1 MAILGPADGD
11 EEEAPAAEVEGE
23 VVVAGVAVVVA
34 DVEGGGV
41 AGEGGEDCRGTVEEG
56 VDLTGAAADA
66 AGAAVDAAG
75 AAVEAAGPEVE
86 AAGPVV
92 EAAKPAVEDAGALL
106 LVGEDTQP
114 VDWRWPVGGGGRV
127 WGPGAL
133 PDPAEDAVLVA
144 MGAEELV
151 VVVVAA
157 VVAVVVRVV
166 EGGVVEPAEVEPLR
180 L

>member
-1 MAILGPADGD
+1 M
-11 EEEAPAAEVEGE
+11 
-23 VVVAGVAVVVA
+23 AGVAVVVA

-41 AGEGGEDCRGTVEEG
+41 VGEGGEDCRGTGEEG
-56 VDLTGAAADA
+56 VDLTGAA
-66 AGAAVDAAG
+66 VDAAG
-75 AAVEAAGPEVE
+75 GAVEAAGGAAEV
-86 AAGPVV
+86 
-92 EAAKPAVEDAGALL
+92 AGALL

-133 PDPAEDAVLVA
+133 PDPAEDAALVE

-157 VVAVVVRVV
+157 VVVVVVAVVMTDV
-166 EGGVVEPAEVEPLR
+166 EGGVEELAEVEPLR

>member
-1 MAILGPADGD
+1 MAILGAADGD

-41 AGEGGEDCRGTVEEG
+41 VGEGGEDCRGTGEEG
-56 VDLTGAAADA
+56 VDLTGAA
-66 AGAAVDAAG
+66 VDAAG
-75 AAVEAAGPEVE
+75 GAVEAAGGAAEV
-86 AAGPVV
+86 
-92 EAAKPAVEDAGALL
+92 AGALL

-133 PDPAEDAVLVA
+133 PDPAEDAVLVEI
-144 MGAEELV
+144 GAEELV

-157 VVAVVVRVV
+157 VVVVVVAVVMTDV
-166 EGGVVEPAEVEPLR
+166 EGGVVELAEVEPLR

>member
-41 AGEGGEDCRGTVEEG
+41 AGEGGEDCRGTGEEG
-56 VDLTGAAADA
+56 VDLT
-66 AGAAVDAAG
+66 GAAVDAAG
-75 AAVEAAGPEVE
+75 AAVEAAG
-86 AAGPVV
+86 
-92 EAAKPAVEDAGALL
+92 PAVEDAGALL

-157 VVAVVVRVV
+157 VVAVVVTVV

>member
-1 MAILGPADGD
+1 MAILGAVDGD

-41 AGEGGEDCRGTVEEG
+41 VGEGGEDCRGTGEEG
-56 VDLTGAAADA
+56 VDLTGAA
-66 AGAAVDAAG
+66 VDAAG
-75 AAVEAAGPEVE
+75 GAVEAAGT
-86 AAGPVV
+86 AGP
-92 EAAKPAVEDAGALL
+92 AAEVAGALL
-106 LVGEDTQP
+106 LLGEDTQP
-114 VDWRWPVGGGGRV
+114 VDCRWPVGGGGRV

-133 PDPAEDAVLVA
+133 PDPAEDAVLVE

-157 VVAVVVRVV
+157 VVVVVVAVVMTDV
-166 EGGVVEPAEVEPLR
+166 EGGVVELAEVEPLR

>member
-1 MAILGPADGD
+1 MAILGAADGD

-41 AGEGGEDCRGTVEEG
+41 VGEGGEDCRGTGEEG
-56 VDLTGAAADA
+56 VDLTGAA
-66 AGAAVDAAG
+66 VDAAG
-75 AAVEAAGPEVE
+75 GAVEAAGT
-86 AAGPVV
+86 AGP
-92 EAAKPAVEDAGALL
+92 AAEVAGALL

-114 VDWRWPVGGGGRV
+114 VDCRWPVGGGGRV

-133 PDPAEDAVLVA
+133 PDPAEDAVLVE
-144 MGAEELV
+144 MGTEELV

-157 VVAVVVRVV
+157 VVVVVVAVVMTDV
-166 EGGVVEPAEVEPLR
+166 EGGVVELAEVEPLR

>member
-1 MAILGPADGD
+1 MAILGAADGD

-41 AGEGGEDCRGTVEEG
+41 VGEGGEDCRGTGEEG
-56 VDLTGAAADA
+56 VDLTGAA
-66 AGAAVDAAG
+66 VDAAG
-75 AAVEAAGPEVE
+75 GAVEAAGT
-86 AAGPVV
+86 AGP
-92 EAAKPAVEDAGALL
+92 AAEVAGALL
-106 LVGEDTQP
+106 LLGEDTQP

-133 PDPAEDAVLVA
+133 PDPAEDAVLVEIR
-144 MGAEELV
+144 AEELV

-157 VVAVVVRVV
+157 VVVVVVAVVMTDVEGEVV
-166 EGGVVEPAEVEPLR
+166 ELAEVEPLR

>member
-1 MAILGPADGD
+1 MAILGAADGD

-41 AGEGGEDCRGTVEEG
+41 VGEGGEDCRGTGEEG
-56 VDLTGAAADA
+56 VDLTGAA
-66 AGAAVDAAG
+66 VDAAG
-75 AAVEAAGPEVE
+75 GAVEAAGT
-86 AAGPVV
+86 AGP
-92 EAAKPAVEDAGALL
+92 AAEVAGALL

-133 PDPAEDAVLVA
+133 PDPAEDAVLVEI
-144 MGAEELV
+144 GAEELV

-157 VVAVVVRVV
+157 VVVVVVAVVMTDV
-166 EGGVVEPAEVEPLR
+166 EGGVVELAEVEPLR

>member
-1 MAILGPADGD
+1 MAILGAADGD

-41 AGEGGEDCRGTVEEG
+41 VGEGGEDCRGTGEEG
-56 VDLTGAAADA
+56 VDLTGAA
-66 AGAAVDAAG
+66 VDAAG
-75 AAVEAAGPEVE
+75 GAVEAAGGAAEV
-86 AAGPVV
+86 
-92 EAAKPAVEDAGALL
+92 AGALL
-106 LVGEDTQP
+106 LLGEDTQP

-133 PDPAEDAVLVA
+133 PDPAEDAVLVE

-157 VVAVVVRVV
+157 VVVVVVAVVMTDV
-166 EGGVVEPAEVEPLR
+166 EGGVVELAEVEPLR

>member
-1 MAILGPADGD
+1 MAILGAADGD

-41 AGEGGEDCRGTVEEG
+41 VGEGGEDCRGTGEEG
-56 VDLTGAAADA
+56 VDLTGAA
-66 AGAAVDAAG
+66 VDAAG
-75 AAVEAAGPEVE
+75 GAVEAAGT
-86 AAGPVV
+86 AGP
-92 EAAKPAVEDAGALL
+92 AAEVAGALL

-114 VDWRWPVGGGGRV
+114 VDCRWPVGGGGRV
-127 WGPGAL
+127 WGPGVL
-133 PDPAEDAVLVA
+133 PDPAEDAVLVE

-157 VVAVVVRVV
+157 VVVVVVAVVMTDV
-166 EGGVVEPAEVEPLR
+166 EGGVVELAEVEPLR

>member
-1 MAILGPADGD
+1 MAILGAVDGD

-41 AGEGGEDCRGTVEEG
+41 VGEGGEDCRGTGEEG
-56 VDLTGAAADA
+56 VDLTGAA
-66 AGAAVDAAG
+66 VDAAG
-75 AAVEAAGPEVE
+75 GAVEAAGGAAEV
-86 AAGPVV
+86 
-92 EAAKPAVEDAGALL
+92 AGALL

-133 PDPAEDAVLVA
+133 PDPAEDAALVEI
-144 MGAEELV
+144 GAEELV

-157 VVAVVVRVV
+157 VVVVVVAVVMTDVEGEVV
-166 EGGVVEPAEVEPLR
+166 ELAEVEPLR

>member
-1 MAILGPADGD
+1 MAILGAADGD

-56 VDLTGAAADA
+56 VDLTGAAVDA
-66 AGAAVDAAG
+66 AGPAVEAAG
-75 AAVEAAGPEVE
+75 AAVEVAGP
-86 AAGPVV
+86 AA
-92 EAAKPAVEDAGALL
+92 EDAGALL

-127 WGPGAL
+127 CGPGVL

-157 VVAVVVRVV
+157 VVAVVVTVV

>member
-1 MAILGPADGD
+1 MAILGAVDGD

-41 AGEGGEDCRGTVEEG
+41 VGEGGEDCRGTGEEG
-56 VDLTGAAADA
+56 VDLTGAA
-66 AGAAVDAAG
+66 VDAAG
-75 AAVEAAGPEVE
+75 GAVEAAGT
-86 AAGPVV
+86 AGP
-92 EAAKPAVEDAGALL
+92 AAEVAGALL

-133 PDPAEDAVLVA
+133 PDPAEDAVLVEI
-144 MGAEELV
+144 GAEELV

-157 VVAVVVRVV
+157 VVVVVVAVVMTDV
-166 EGGVVEPAEVEPLR
+166 EGGVVELAEVEPLR

>member
-1 MAILGPADGD
+1 M
-11 EEEAPAAEVEGE
+11 
-23 VVVAGVAVVVA
+23 VVAGVAVVVA

-41 AGEGGEDCRGTVEEG
+41 VGEGGEDCRGTGEEG
-56 VDLTGAAADA
+56 VDLTGAA
-66 AGAAVDAAG
+66 VDAAG
-75 AAVEAAGPEVE
+75 GAVEAAGT
-86 AAGPVV
+86 AGP
-92 EAAKPAVEDAGALL
+92 AAEVAGALL
-106 LVGEDTQP
+106 LLGEDTQP

-133 PDPAEDAVLVA
+133 PDPAEDAVLVE

-157 VVAVVVRVV
+157 VVVVVVAVVMTDV
-166 EGGVVEPAEVEPLR
+166 EGGVEELAEVEPLR